1 MLMATLAMTQAAGIA
16 EFGALRQPVRRTR
29 SALPLLSAS
38 LPVCIFVGLIPFA
51 GLSSTARLMAQE
63 KSVDAGSSQTADESA
78 PRPTAQHAG
87 STVNGRF
94 FPPPLTGRERWRRY
108 LQQTYS
114 TPPIYF
120 VSLGFALG
128 MQALNTPSEWGA
140 GWEGYGKRAGTMY
153 ATVVIQNSIYQAGSA
168 ALHNEGRYIPCQCR
182 GTLHRAGYALE
193 MTFLTYHNTHKV
205 LDVSQLA
212 GAYGSGMIP
221 VLWYPSRYSPT
232 VQGVQ
237 NGHVQMGFVFA
248 VREVQEFAPELKRF
262 FGRFKP

>member
-1 MLMATLAMTQAAGIA
+1 MSMKPDARFHQRA
-16 EFGALRQPVRRTR
+16 
-29 SALPLLSAS
+29 
-38 LPVCIFVGLIPFA
+38 VCIFLGLIPFA
-51 GLSSTARLMAQE
+51 ASSSAVRLIGQQR
-63 KSVDAGSSQTADESA
+63 SVAAASSQIPDESA
-78 PRPTAQHAG
+78 PDDATPEHAG
-87 STVNGRF
+87 ATVNGRF
-94 FPPPLTGRERWRRY
+94 FPPPLTGRERWQRY
-108 LQQTYS
+108 LKQTYT
-114 TPPIYF
+114 TPPIYV

-128 MQALNTPSEWGA
+128 MQVVNTPSEWGT

-182 GTLHRAGYALE
+182 GTWHRTGYALE

-221 VLWYPSRYSPT
+221 VLWYPSRYSST

-237 NGHVQMGFVFA
+237 NGHIQMGFVLA